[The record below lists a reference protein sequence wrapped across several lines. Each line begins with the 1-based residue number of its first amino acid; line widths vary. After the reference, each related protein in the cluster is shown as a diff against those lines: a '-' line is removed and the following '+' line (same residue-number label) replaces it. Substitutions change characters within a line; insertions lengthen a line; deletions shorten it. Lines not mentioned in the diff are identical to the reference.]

1 MTYNCSFTKAIRFNA
16 FCLHY
21 HKYFYITSLMHLT
34 RRLSGVYSIVS
45 MKQLASLENLG
56 ELKNDAFLALLG
68 EVYIYGQ
75 IN

>member
-1 MTYNCSFTKAIRFNA
+1 
-16 FCLHY
+16 
-21 HKYFYITSLMHLT
+21 
-34 RRLSGVYSIVS
+34 

-56 ELKNDAFLALLG
+56 ELKNDAFLAFWG